1 MLKLV
6 IYTKIVTLKK
16 VLFKVMVI
24 FLYGKNSFLARRR
37 LAELKEAFK
46 AKYDQNGLNITTL
59 DGDKITVARLNES
72 LGTQSMF
79 NPKVFLVIDGLLSL
93 KNESV
98 FETVEQY
105 LQSQVGGDNVVV
117 VIDEL
122 ELKKERPVKLGKAV
136 KKTTDHK
143 KRLLKFLM
151 DQPHSK
157 EYTTLGSAELLEWVK
172 REAKI
177 HQIGITVDAA
187 QLLVALTGG
196 NMWQLSLEVHK
207 LASLKLGQKLDKI
220 ETQDVKNLVQGVFED
235 KIFAFMDAISQRER
249 ARALKL
255 FNDSIQGGQSAEYI
269 FSMILRQFRV
279 LLQVKQAIELGQ
291 NQALMASDLKIHPFV
306 VQKALGQA
314 RNFSLEA
321 LKNIYS
327 RLVQIEYLWKT
338 GQADVATS
346 IDLLIVKL

>member
-1 MLKLV
+1 
-6 IYTKIVTLKK
+6 
-16 VLFKVMVI
+16 MVI

-37 LAELKEAFK
+37 LAELKEAFR
-46 AKYDQNGLNITTL
+46 AKYDQKGLNITTL
-59 DGDKITVARLNES
+59 DGERITVARLSES

-93 KNESV
+93 KNEAI

-105 LQSQVGGDNVVV
+105 LQSQVTGDNVVV

-122 ELKKERPVKLGKAV
+122 ELKKEKPNKAAKV
-136 KKTTDHK
+136 TKKSTDHK

-151 DQPHSK
+151 EQPHSK
-157 EYTTLGSAELLEWVK
+157 EYLNLAPGELLDWVK
-172 REAKI
+172 REVKAN
-177 HQIGITVDAA
+177 QVNITLDAA
-187 QLLVALTGG
+187 QLLIALTGA
-196 NMWQLSLEVHK
+196 NMWQLAQEIHK
-207 LASLKLGQKLDKI
+207 LASFKLGQALDKI
-220 ETQDVKNLVQGVFED
+220 ESQDVKSLVQGIFED
-235 KIFAFMDAISQRER
+235 KIFAFMDAVSQRER
-249 ARALKL
+249 ARAMKL
-255 FNDSIQGGQSAEYI
+255 FSDSLQGGQSAEYI

-279 LLQVKQAIELGQ
+279 LLQVKQAVESGQ

-314 RNFSLEA
+314 RNFTLEA